1 MATNALSVENTRDIE
16 SFVSEWVRDEG
27 VPGVSVAIVDDTD
40 CLYTDG
46 FGARN
51 LETNAPATP
60 ETLYG
65 IGSCTKSIT
74 TVAILQLAEDSQLTL
89 DDPVDDYLPYLREV
103 NADSIRIHELLTH
116 SSGMPSDGSLS
127 ALITRLTGRSDQ
139 DPDQPLSSDDDFRRH
154 IEGSVDE
161 RLTDRDRF
169 FYYNTGYYLL
179 GKVIEAVTEQPY
191 AEYIRDQILEPL
203 AMTQS
208 LFSEADFE
216 TVEDRMTPYNQED
229 GTAVEGKLAF
239 DERLYAAGGMISSV
253 REMANYLQ
261 MFLREGTFDD
271 HEILSS
277 ESIESM
283 TKPYA
288 TREEYL
294 DEREQGYGYGVA
306 VESFLTD
313 TLVNHGGMMGTTTA
327 WFGYLVDAGIGV
339 VTMCNTAPEKRPS
352 DVGKALLAIVQDESP
367 ATVVPTYM
375 LEQKAEPLLGEY
387 ASYHGIR
394 TATVSKRSGGL
405 HISFDDPGWSADHY
419 VYPERLQPDD
429 YQYSFVTDTGKQ
441 VPVEFRIDDDAVSML
456 FQRWQLHK
464 E

>member
-1 MATNALSVENTRDIE
+1 MATTPLSAETTRDVE
-16 SFVSEWVRDEG
+16 SFVSQWVRDEG
-27 VPGVSVAIVDDTD
+27 VPGVSVAIVDKTD
-40 CLYTDG
+40 VLYTNG

-74 TVAILQLAEDSQLTL
+74 TVAILQLAEDGQLTL
-89 DDPVDDYLPYLREV
+89 DDSVDTYLPHLREV
-103 NADSIRIHELLTH
+103 NADPITIHELLTH

-127 ALITRLTGRSDQ
+127 ALITRLTGRSEQ
-139 DPDQPLSSDDDFRRH
+139 DPNQPLSSDDDFRRH

-179 GKVIEAVTEQPY
+179 GEVIESVTEQSY
-191 AEYIRDQILEPL
+191 AGYIRDRILEPL
-203 AMTQS
+203 AMTRS
-208 LFSEADFE
+208 LFSKTDFE
-216 TVEDRMTPYNQED
+216 AVENRMTPYNRED

-253 REMANYLQ
+253 TEMANYLQ
-261 MFLREGTFDD
+261 MFLREGTFDNQ
-271 HEILSS
+271 EILSS
-277 ESIESM
+277 ESIDSM

-306 VESFLTD
+306 VEAFLDD

-327 WFGYLVDAGIGV
+327 WFGYLADTGIGV

-352 DVGKALLAIVQDESP
+352 DLGKALLAITQDEPPS
-367 ATVVPTYM
+367 AVVPTYM

-387 ASYHGIR
+387 ASYHDIR
-394 TATVSKRSGGL
+394 TATVSKNDGGL
-405 HISFDDPGWSADHY
+405 NISFDDPGWSADHY
-419 VYPERLQPDD
+419 VYPKRLQSDD
-429 YQYSFVTDTGKQ
+429 YQYSFITDTGKQ
-441 VPVEFRIDDDAVSML
+441 VPVEFHVDDDGVSML

-464 E
+464 Q